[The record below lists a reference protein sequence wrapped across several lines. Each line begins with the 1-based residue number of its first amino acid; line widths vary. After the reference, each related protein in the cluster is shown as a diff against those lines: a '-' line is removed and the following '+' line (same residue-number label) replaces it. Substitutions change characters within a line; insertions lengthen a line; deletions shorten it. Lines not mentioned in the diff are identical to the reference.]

1 MQSENWISNWNLKT
15 QKNPNTS
22 KKIEKNPKFFFSLFD
37 GLWGLK
43 SSGIAR
49 AFIFC
54 DKTSRFLAILAFL
67 HRGRYFFFQLFC
79 YFTQSMA
86 CDSSNRSE
94 LRGRSSRTIKF
105 HDFWLFPI
113 FTQMALIYFFLQ
125 NSFFLLFFLF
135 LVKRTIK
142 LVIFFFNFQ
151 GFTLLPWQKVGRI
164 FQKNTCF
171 PSFLKFTLFVC

>member
-54 DKTSRFLAILAFL
+54 DKISRFLAFLAFL
-67 HRGRYFFFQLFC
+67 YRGRYFFC
-79 YFTQSMA
+79 
-86 CDSSNRSE
+86 N
-94 LRGRSSRTIKF
+94 
-105 HDFWLFPI
+105 
-113 FTQMALIYFFLQ
+113 FFAISLQ

-135 LVKRTIK
+135 LVKRTMN
-142 LVIFFFNFQ
+142 LVFLFSNFQ
-151 GFTLLPWQKVGRI
+151 GFTLVPWRKVGGI
-164 FQKNTCF
+164 
-171 PSFLKFTLFVC
+171 

>member
-54 DKTSRFLAILAFL
+54 DKTSRFLAILAFS
-67 HRGRYFFFQLFC
+67 HRGRYFFQLFC

-113 FTQMALIYFFLQ
+113 FT
-125 NSFFLLFFLF
+125 
-135 LVKRTIK
+135 
-142 LVIFFFNFQ
+142 
-151 GFTLLPWQKVGRI
+151 
-164 FQKNTCF
+164 
-171 PSFLKFTLFVC
+171 